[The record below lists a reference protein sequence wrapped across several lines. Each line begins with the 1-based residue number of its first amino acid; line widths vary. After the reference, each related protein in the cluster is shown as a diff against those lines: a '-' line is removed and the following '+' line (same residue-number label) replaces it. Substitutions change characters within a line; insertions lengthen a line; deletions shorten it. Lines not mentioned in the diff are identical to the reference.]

1 MDFFGLDLTSTTG
14 DDSGTTFD
22 QNDILNA
29 FSEDIILEEPTTAS
43 TESVTLIQQSEV
55 HQSEVKH
62 QPINLLDAA
71 NLAAQAAAASSFAAI
86 SCSVQVPKIPEPF
99 YDVPA
104 QKVKKAFKAP
114 CGRKSKGTLKRK
126 VVGGGDNFES
136 DISRN
141 RKIMEFR
148 KREEYERFGKTNQNQ
163 QNRNLKTR
171 GNDTYV
177 LGHNVHPSHVPSSAS
192 RRMCQVIGAM
202 GNWDRYG
209 VFFTKVPDII
219 KALKHTCEQEIK
231 ENGFCTQ
238 QNSESFLR
246 ATIQRSLCTEGKRDD
261 YIFTCLSRY
270 ILQEKYT
277 STDSMSYKTIQSLCG
292 SICKYNARI
301 DKEFPDISYSKAGS
315 SRVSNTLF
323 NVMK

>member
-1 MDFFGLDLTSTTG
+1 MEFFGLDLAQTTG
-14 DDSGTTFD
+14 DSVYD
-22 QNDILNA
+22 QNDIMNA
-29 FSEDIILEEPTTAS
+29 FSDDIILEEPTTVS
-43 TESVTLIQQSEV
+43 TESVKLIDCQLQQKSV
-55 HQSEVKH
+55 
-62 QPINLLDAA
+62 NLVDAA
-71 NLAAQAAAASSFAAI
+71 RMAAEAAAASSFAAI
-86 SCSVQVPKIPEPF
+86 ACSVQVPKMPEPF
-99 YDVPA
+99 LDVPIKKV
-104 QKVKKAFKAP
+104 QKVQKAFKAP
-114 CGRKSKGTLKRK
+114 CGRTSKGTLKRK
-126 VVGGGDNFES
+126 VIGDGDNFVS
-136 DISRN
+136 DISKTR
-141 RKIMEFR
+141 RLMEFR
-148 KREEYERFGKTNQNQ
+148 KREEYERFGGSSQKQ

-219 KALKHTCEQEIK
+219 KALKFTCEQEMK
-231 ENGFCTQ
+231 ENGFCNQ

-246 ATIQRSLCTEGKRDD
+246 ATIQRSLCTEGKRND
-261 YIFTCLSRY
+261 YIFTCISRY

-277 STDSMSYKTIQSLCG
+277 NTDSMSYKTIQSLCG
-292 SICKYNARI
+292 SICKYNTRI
-301 DKEFPDISYSKAGS
+301 EKEFPDISYSKAGS